1 MSYQVLR
8 VEKKKST
15 AVGHMQSH
23 NLREFNSPKKNVDS
37 SRSRLNYTLWGCEN
51 FKETIQK
58 RVDFVQA
65 QQTRKI
71 RKDCPTSL
79 EYVISASK
87 DFFYGQDNREYFEF
101 AMAYIRKRHGDQNI
115 VSAVVHLDEETPH
128 MHVVVVP
135 VRETEKG
142 FKLDPKS
149 FMTPKELTKLQTD
162 FHKQVGKKFGLDR
175 GEFDS
180 EATHQTTEEH
190 NKQLQKEN
198 RKLEEQNKKLE
209 EQIKEKKE
217 LAAELDKLNGE
228 VFKAPQIQY
237 ELATVKEKIS
247 LNWDGYGKRVADD
260 VIKQINP
267 TFKIA
272 QAKIRELEDLKK
284 ENEKLKEKQ
293 RNHDSELLKKD
304 EKISE
309 LQKGVSGY
317 ANMIFYVFKKLNIDI
332 GRSIAIDKDQNV
344 LNEYSE
350 PLKNVFE
357 SWFNKIKNHLP
368 QREEKKKE
376 KTVELGHSL

>member
-1 MSYQVLR
+1 
-8 VEKKKST
+8 
-15 AVGHMQSH
+15 MQNH
-23 NLREFNSPKKNVDS
+23 NLREFNSPKKNIDS

-87 DFFYGQDNREYFEF
+87 DFFNGQDNREYFEF

-198 RKLEEQNKKLE
+198 RELEK
-209 EQIKEKKE
+209 QIAEKKE
-217 LAAELDKLNGE
+217 LAAELDKLVGE
-228 VFKAPQIQY
+228 EFKAPKMQY
-237 ELATVKEKIS
+237 ELATVKEK
-247 LNWDGYGKRVADD
+247 LTLDFDGYGKRVADD
-260 VIKQINP
+260 VIKQLNP
-267 TFKIA
+267 IFKIA
-272 QAKIRELEDLKK
+272 QAKVREIDELKKRNAELE
-284 ENEKLKEKQ
+284 EIQ
-293 RNHDSELLKKD
+293 RNHDSVLL
-304 EKISE
+304 EKNDQIE
-309 LQKGVSGY
+309 KLQNKVTAYVSS
-317 ANMIFYVFKKLNIDI
+317 IFYFCKKINLDI
-332 GRSIAIDKDQNV
+332 GRSLSVVKDQSNLIV
-344 LNEYSE
+344 MSEDKPLNY
-350 PLKNVFE
+350 KIDT
-357 SWFNKIKNHLP
+357 WFNKVKQFLPIKI
-368 QREEKKKE
+368 EKEKKKE
-376 KTVELGHSL
+376 KTVEQGHSL

>member
-15 AVGHMQSH
+15 AVGHMQNH
-23 NLREFNSPKKNVDS
+23 NLREFNSPKKNIDS

-87 DFFYGQDNREYFEF
+87 DFFNGQDNREYFEF

-198 RKLEEQNKKLE
+198 RELEK
-209 EQIKEKKE
+209 QIAEKKE
-217 LAAELDKLNGE
+217 LAAELDKLVGE
-228 VFKAPQIQY
+228 EFKAPKMQY
-237 ELATVKEKIS
+237 ELATVKEK
-247 LNWDGYGKRVADD
+247 LTLDFDGYGKRVADD

-272 QAKIRELEDLKK
+272 QAKLREFDELKKRNAELE
-284 ENEKLKEKQ
+284 EIQ
-293 RNHDSELLKKD
+293 RNHDSVLRDKND
-304 EKISE
+304 QIEK
-309 LQKGVSGY
+309 LQNKVTAYVSS
-317 ANMIFYVFKKLNIDI
+317 IFYFCKKINLDI
-332 GRSIAIDKDQNV
+332 GRSLSVVKDQSNLIV
-344 LNEYSE
+344 MSEDKPLNY
-350 PLKNVFE
+350 KIDT
-357 SWFNKIKNHLP
+357 WFNKVKQFLPIKI
-368 QREEKKKE
+368 EKEKKKE
-376 KTVELGHSL
+376 KTVEQGHSL